1 MIHRGQIVEKIVRK
15 SGYSLT
21 KLAAKLKISRNT
33 LYNRFENANLGYRF
47 IMEVGNII
55 HYDFTLDFPEMKKE
69 PSLMGDNES
78 LTPIREDKSA
88 ELWRIESKYVNLL
101 EKYNKLLAILV
112 KVSNENELHELKKEL
127 LELIEKEAN
136 MGRREG

>member
-1 MIHRGQIVEKIVRK
+1 MIHRGQIVEKIIRK

-21 KLAAKLKISRNT
+21 KLAASLKISRNT
-33 LYNRFENANLGYRF
+33 LYNRFYNANLGYRF
-47 IMEVGNII
+47 IMDVGNII

-69 PSLMGDNES
+69 PKLMADHQV
-78 LTPIREDKSA
+78 LPPIREDKSA

-127 LELIEKEAN
+127 LVLIEKAATPKKS
-136 MGRREG
+136 